1 MERVIGDLAPE
12 VMGSSL
18 IVSVHLDPEAEFE
31 PEVPGSILM
40 LLSTTPHL
48 LVSSLIV
55 SPHLLAVV
63 EFEAK
68 IPGSILMESPQLRF
82 CEVVSLGLTR
92 PVEDGTTKAAVVV
105 FFSTLLTRVKASCNF
120 DEAGGGGGGGGGSG
134 GGDGGESSRMP
145 PSSSLVSR
153 SRKFSSNEGSMQSIP
168 RESEGPKANSFEKPE
183 AKSSACW
190 TGCWG
195 RSGTKSNLRSSD
207 VNVELFPAPLLL
219 VDARVVVFVEVV
231 AKEVEG

>member
-1 MERVIGDLAPE
+1 MERVIGDRVPE

-55 SPHLLAVV
+55 SPHLLVDV
-63 EFEAK
+63 EFEAN

-82 CEVVSLGLTR
+82 EVVSLGLTR

-105 FFSTLLTRVKASCNF
+105 FFSTLLTRVKASCSF

-134 GGDGGESSRMP
+134 GGDGGESSRIP
-145 PSSSLVSR
+145 PSSSFVSK
-153 SRKFSSNEGSMQSIP
+153 SRKFSSNDGSMQSMP
-168 RESEGPKANSFEKPE
+168 RESEGPNANSFEKPE
-183 AKSSACW
+183 ARSSACW

-195 RSGTKSNLRSSD
+195 RRGTKSNLRSSD
-207 VNVELFPAPLLL
+207 VNVELFPDPLLL
-219 VDARVVVFVEVV
+219 VDARVVVFVDVV
-231 AKEVEG
+231 AKEVEA